1 MLVFSPGLK
10 AALDSGTLM
19 SNSYNRVTFVE
30 HPFSMLVAA
39 ILLTIINKYLVY
51 LTRIDMVNRHMKS
64 ERIRKT
70 DRQHCDEIR

>member
-1 MLVFSPGLK
+1 MIQIRPVSDLENEFPK
-10 AALDSGTLM
+10 I
-19 SNSYNRVTFVE
+19 E
-30 HPFSMLVAA
+30 
-39 ILLTIINKYLVY
+39 TIINKYLVY